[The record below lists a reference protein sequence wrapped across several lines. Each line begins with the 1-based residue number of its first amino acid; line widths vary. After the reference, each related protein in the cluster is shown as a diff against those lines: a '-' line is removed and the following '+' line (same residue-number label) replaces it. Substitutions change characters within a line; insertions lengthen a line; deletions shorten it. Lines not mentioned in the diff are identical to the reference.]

1 MDRCRNTQARRL
13 CHCQK
18 LKLKMVFA
26 HPWLLLLLLLL
37 PVLAWL
43 KGRRGVPP
51 AFVYSSVQL
60 VRGMQ
65 NISRSRSG
73 GLLMSLRWAALA
85 LGIVALAQ
93 PRLAKSTTEVKA
105 SGVDIVVALDMSGSM
120 ISEDFVVRGERVN
133 RFNMARSV
141 LKGFIDKRPND
152 RIGLVLFAAQAFI
165 ATPLTLDHEF
175 LQANLDR
182 LEIGAIDQNST
193 AIGDGLGTAVNR
205 LRDLKSKSKI
215 VILMTDGQN
224 NSGKLDPLLAAEAA
238 AAVKVKTYTV
248 GIGMRGQAPMP
259 ARDMFGRKVYQMVP
273 VDIDED
279 TLQKI
284 AAKTGGKYYRADNAE
299 KFRQIYDEIDKLEK
313 TEASIKKY
321 KQFKELFPWV
331 ATAGLAL
338 LLIELVLG
346 QTAFRR
352 LP

>member
-1 MDRCRNTQARRL
+1 MT
-13 CHCQK
+13 
-18 LKLKMVFA
+18 FA

-37 PVLAWL
+37 PPLAWL

-51 AFVYSSVQL
+51 AFVFSSVQL

-65 NISRSRSG
+65 NITRSRPG
-73 GLLMSLRWAALA
+73 GFLMSLRWVVLA
-85 LGIVALAQ
+85 VFIVALAQ
-93 PRLAKSTTEVKA
+93 PRLTKSTTSVKA

-120 ISEDFVVRGERVN
+120 VSEDFEVRGERVN
-133 RFNMARSV
+133 RFNMARAV

-152 RIGLVLFAAQAFI
+152 RIGLVLFASQAYI
-165 ATPLTLDHEF
+165 ATPLTLDHDF
-175 LQANLDR
+175 LHENLDR
-182 LEIGAIDQNST
+182 LEIGAIEQNST

-215 VILMTDGQN
+215 VILMTDGVN
-224 NSGKLDPLLAAEAA
+224 NAGKLQPLLAAEAA
-238 AAVKVKTYTV
+238 SAVKVKVYTV

-259 ARDMFGRKVYQMVP
+259 GRDMFGRKVYQMVA
-273 VDIDED
+273 VDVDED

-284 AAKTGGKYYRADNAE
+284 AGQTGGKYYRADNAE
-299 KFRQIYDEIDKLEK
+299 KFQQIYEEIDKLEK
-313 TEASIKKY
+313 TEATINKY
-321 KQFKELFPWV
+321 TEFREFFPWLV
-331 ATAGLAL
+331 AGGLAL